1 MEIKD
6 IGMQIRSAE
15 SKFNTREDG
24 EDLYIEGYFSVF
36 NSNYELWQ
44 GATESIDSHA
54 FDNALSD
61 DIRAL
66 VDHDTHLVLARNK
79 AGTLELKIDSR
90 GLWGKIRINP
100 KDSDAMNLYERVK
113 RGDVDQCSFG
123 FDILDQEAEYREDG
137 TVHWTIKSV
146 KLYEVSVCTFPA
158 YEDTSVSARKKDYED
173 NDVDLASTIID
184 ALGKAIG
191 KALDKAIVYG
201 TGTKMPL
208 GIVTRLVQ
216 AAQPETYSAT
226 ARPWADLH
234 ESHIITGTGAA
245 GLNLFKEIL
254 TNSGVIEN
262 DYIEDGLVWLMNK
275 KTHDKIKIQSLDKN
289 TNALIVAGMN
299 NTMPLINGDIIEL
312 SFIPDDNIVF
322 GYLPAYLLAQRAGTE
337 IGQSE
342 HVRFIQDQ
350 TVFKGIARYDGKP
363 AIAEAFGVLTISSAA
378 PTTTVTFPTDTAN

>member
-61 DIRAL
+61 DIQAL

-173 NDVDLASTIID
+173 IKKRWLELWKTQ
-184 ALGKAIG
+184 
-191 KALDKAIVYG
+191 
-201 TGTKMPL
+201 M
-208 GIVTRLVQ
+208 
-216 AAQPETYSAT
+216 T
-226 ARPWADLH
+226 AR
-234 ESHIITGTGAA
+234 
-245 GLNLFKEIL
+245 
-254 TNSGVIEN
+254 
-262 DYIEDGLVWLMNK
+262 
-275 KTHDKIKIQSLDKN
+275 IK
-289 TNALIVAGMN
+289 G
-299 NTMPLINGDIIEL
+299 
-312 SFIPDDNIVF
+312 
-322 GYLPAYLLAQRAGTE
+322 
-337 IGQSE
+337 GQ
-342 HVRFIQDQ
+342 
-350 TVFKGIARYDGKP
+350 
-363 AIAEAFGVLTISSAA
+363 
-378 PTTTVTFPTDTAN
+378 